1 VAAESPGWPDGFAL
15 LPHPFEVFGWLVGL
29 VPLVFV
35 ALVLYLVLGSR
46 RPRVPASTVQA
57 VAAAGFDPTRPPATP
72 VGQWF
77 AEVTPDGS
85 LPLTSGRRGTV
96 RVENGWLGFH
106 EGGAAQP
113 TWIVPANQVQA
124 GKNSMLAQS
133 EVWLVSPP
141 TGRVNLTVSHEH
153 INRFMDNDFKDLRER
168 RYADEFLWVLG
179 QAGAVV
185 VSG

>member
-1 VAAESPGWPDGFAL
+1 MFTLTAGVTWLMGMIPLLVAGGIL
-15 LPHPFEVFGWLVGL
+15 LAYFL
-29 VPLVFV
+29 
-35 ALVLYLVLGSR
+35 SR
-46 RPRVPASTVQA
+46 RPRVPASTQQA
-57 VAAAGFDPTRPPATP
+57 VAAAGFDPTRTPASP